1 MEEPNHGTRKKNE
14 VEKIWSGGEKRRR
27 GSEEPCNHHNEE
39 GDGRGRREHQQ
50 WPQKQRSSGLAADR
64 RRGLSH
70 LPLTTSET
78 LEEETKWRKFCRVE
92 QMEEEEEGGNIRVCP
107 AATTMEKATR
117 TPAAPKMAT
126 VAGERWCAPE
136 RPTGHNRPTFLSPP
150 ARCQRR
156 RGRVSKP

>member
-1 MEEPNHGTRKKNE
+1 VRHQRRRQ
-14 VEKIWSGGEKRRR
+14 SGGNLVGGAKRRR
-27 GSEEPCNHHNEE
+27 R
-39 GDGRGRREHQQ
+39 GRG
-50 WPQKQRSSGLAADR
+50 G
-64 RRGLSH
+64 
-70 LPLTTSET
+70 T
-78 LEEETKWRKFCRVE
+78 F
-92 QMEEEEEGGNIRVCP
+92 IRACP

-156 RGRVSKP
+156 RGRVSKPWDLSELQ

>member
-1 MEEPNHGTRKKNE
+1 MEEPNHGTRKTNE

-27 GSEEPCNHHNEE
+27 GSEEPCNHRNEE

-50 WPQKQRSSGLAADR
+50 WPQQQRSGGLAADR

-107 AATTMEKATR
+107 ATTTIEMATR
-117 TPAAPKMAT
+117 TPAAPTMAT
-126 VAGERWCAPE
+126 AAGEWW
-136 RPTGHNRPTFLSPP
+136 
-150 ARCQRR
+150 
-156 RGRVSKP
+156 RGPRASIRTQQTIDIIP